1 MRQTQTSPSSPAD
14 ATPEPA
20 LPAAILRH
28 PAVTELAQ
36 RLARPTEAAAIG
48 SAGSSTNLLAG
59 ILHQLTTRTVVLV
72 VAHLDEADEAA
83 EELSARG
90 IATRRLPALEL
101 LPGESAVSLELFA
114 ERLQIVR
121 ALADRELLGVL
132 VCPIA
137 ALMQA
142 VPRPDALEQLA
153 LVLRPGDARGP
164 ESIVKWLDSAGYSR
178 ADAIEEPGDFAIRGG
193 IIDIFPPA
201 GACTADEETAGD
213 ADAVPIRLDFFGDE
227 LESITEVD
235 LATMGSD
242 RRLTRVELIG
252 AAIESL
258 ADDAQSISV
267 LELIPREAI
276 ALFAE
281 TAEVV
286 EQGRG
291 YYERAVDARAIEGPP
306 AVLKRLRER
315 FHALCEI
322 NQFSASTVATPIEL
336 PTRTLPEFARDAKEA
351 IEELARL
358 ASECD
363 VLVACQND
371 GERDR
376 LTELIAEF
384 VPDARIRSEVRY
396 LHRGFLW
403 DAPDETSHESTG
415 DAAIP
420 AARHGLALVPHH
432 ELFHRYQTRRRIRR
446 LKAGRSAEAFYELE
460 PGDFVVHADHGIA
473 KFIGLKTMR
482 PAGPKKTAAEE
493 AEAKLREHRR
503 KSIGKKEREREDLGP
518 PPEEYLTLEFAKG
531 SKLHVPVTQIDRV
544 QKYVGSGAA
553 RPVLSML
560 GGKRWQSQKEA
571 VKESV
576 RDLAAELLRL
586 QAARAAMPGTRF
598 PHDTAWQKEFE
609 AEFPY
614 QETDDQLAA
623 MSEIKRDMGSTRPM
637 DRLLCGDVGYGK
649 TELAIRAA
657 FKAAEFG
664 KQVAV
669 LVPTTLLAEQHE
681 RTFRSRM
688 ADYPFRIESLS
699 RLKDGK
705 SVSRVLAAVAKGE
718 VDILIGTHRLLSND
732 VKFADLAL
740 VIVDEEQRFGVE
752 HKHKLLELRATV
764 DVLTLSATPIPRTL
778 HMSMLGLRDISSLTT
793 PPLDRRAVVTEVL
806 PYNEQRIKRAIA
818 RELSREG
825 QIFIVY
831 NRVHGLQVVADDIR
845 RLAPDA
851 RIVVGHGQM
860 TPGELEEVMRK
871 FVTRQTDILVSTT
884 IIESGI
890 DIPTANTMIIL
901 EADLFGLAELHQLRG
916 RVGRHKHRAYCYF
929 MLPKERPP
937 TEKAV
942 KRLRAIEEF
951 SMLGAGFKIAM
962 RDLEIRGAGNLL
974 GPEQSGHIAAVG
986 YDMYCRLLEQAG
998 KELRNE
1004 PAAELSETT
1013 VEIGVTASIPKPYIP
1028 SDRRRLEAYRRIAI
1042 ATTIDELNQVE
1053 HDLTTAYGKPPAQAQ
1068 RLIELAE
1075 LRVVA
1080 SALGV
1085 RSITRHDKDVVV
1097 RCHPVAAIAP
1107 LLEKAQGSLRILS
1120 ERDEKGLAHIYY
1132 RPPENYLN
1140 PLSLL
1145 TILRARLVQPAT
1157 MANDTG
1163 ATV

>member
-1 MRQTQTSPSSPAD
+1 M
-14 ATPEPA
+14 
-20 LPAAILRH
+20 LNHAAVH
-28 PAVTELAQ
+28 QLAE
-36 RLARPTEAAAIG
+36 RIKRGGDAAALG
-48 SAGSSTNLLAG
+48 SAGSSTNFLAG
-59 ILHQLTTRTVVLV
+59 ILRQLTGRPMVLV

-83 EELSARG
+83 EELAARG
-90 IATRRLPALEL
+90 FRARRLPALEM
-101 LPGESAVSLELFA
+101 LPGESSVSLELFA

-121 ALADRELLGVL
+121 LLSEGQPFDVL

-137 ALMQA
+137 GLMQS
-142 VPRPDALEQLA
+142 VPRPAALDQLA
-153 LVLRPGDARGP
+153 LVLTPGDARGP
-164 ESIVKWLDSAGYSR
+164 EAIVRWLDSAGYSR
-178 ADAIEEPGDFAIRGG
+178 ADAIEEPSDFAVRGG

-201 GACTADEETAGD
+201 GACTADDESASDSE
-213 ADAVPIRLDFFGDE
+213 AVPLRLDFFGDE
-227 LESITEVD
+227 LESITEID

-242 RRLTRVELIG
+242 RRLRRVELIG
-252 AAIESL
+252 AAVDTL
-258 ADDAQSISV
+258 ANADQSISV
-267 LELIPREAI
+267 LELVPAAAVVLI
-276 ALFAE
+276 AE

-286 EQGRG
+286 EQARG
-291 YYERAVDARAIEGPP
+291 YYERAIDARAIEGPP
-306 AVLKRLRER
+306 AVLKRLRDR
-315 FHALCEI
+315 FHAFCEI
-322 NQFSASTVATPIEL
+322 NQFSTTSTDSPIEL
-336 PTRTLPEFARDAKEA
+336 PVRPLPEFDRDASQA
-351 IEELARL
+351 VQELAALSVER
-358 ASECD
+358 E
-363 VLVACQND
+363 VIVACQND

-384 VPDARIRSEVRY
+384 APDAKIRSEVRY

-403 DAPDETSHESTG
+403 DDETSSATQSVSPFG
-415 DAAIP
+415 AAKL
-420 AARHGLALVPHH
+420 GLALVPHH
-432 ELFHRYQTRRRIRR
+432 ELFHRYQTRRRIRK
-446 LKAGRSAEAFYELE
+446 LKAGKASEAFYELE

-493 AEAKLREHRR
+493 ADAKLREHRR
-503 KSIGKKEREREDLGP
+503 KSIGKKEPERESAGP

-544 QKYVGSGAA
+544 QKYVGSGAI
-553 RPVLSML
+553 RPVLSAL
-560 GGKRWQSQKEA
+560 GGRRWQSQKEA

-576 RDLAAELLRL
+576 RDLAAEMLRL
-586 QAARAAMPGTRF
+586 QAARAVMPGTSF
-598 PHDTAWQKEFE
+598 PHDTAWQMEFE

-614 QETDDQLAA
+614 QETEDQLAA
-623 MSEIKRDMGSTRPM
+623 MAVIKRDMNASKPM

-699 RLKDGK
+699 RLKDAG
-705 SVSRVLAAVAKGE
+705 SVRSVLEATAKGE

-740 VIVDEEQRFGVE
+740 VVVDEEQRFGVE
-752 HKHKLLELRATV
+752 HKQRLLELRATV

-778 HMSMLGLRDISSLTT
+778 HMSMLQLRDISNLTT

-806 PYNEQRIKRAIA
+806 PYNEARIKRAIA

-825 QIFIVY
+825 QAFVVY
-831 NRVHGLQVVADDIR
+831 NRVRGLKEVADTIKK
-845 RLAPDA
+845 LVPEAK
-851 RIVVGHGQM
+851 IVVGHGQM
-860 TPGELEEVMRK
+860 TPTELEEVMRK
-871 FVTRQTDILVSTT
+871 FVNKQADILVSTT

-901 EADLFGLAELHQLRG
+901 EADHFGLAELHQLRG

-929 MLPKERPP
+929 MLPKDRPP

-962 RDLEIRGAGNLL
+962 RDLELRGAGNLL
-974 GPEQSGHIAAVG
+974 GAEQSGNIAAVG

-1004 PAAELSETT
+1004 PAAEVSETT
-1013 VEIGVTASIPKPYIP
+1013 VEIGVTASIPRPYIP
-1028 SDRRRLEAYRRIAI
+1028 SDRRRLEAYRRIAT
-1042 ATTIDELNQVE
+1042 ATNLDDLRQVE

-1085 RSITRHDKDVVV
+1085 RSITRHDKDVVF
-1097 RCHPVAAIAP
+1097 RCQQMAAIAP

-1120 ERDEKGLAHIYY
+1120 ERDDKGQAQIYY

-1145 TILRARLVQPAT
+1145 AILRARLVGTAT
-1157 MANDTG
+1157 T
-1163 ATV
+1163 

>member
-1 MRQTQTSPSSPAD
+1 MRRPDSPTRPSSAPPPRSGGMLLTGAIVDDPRVVALAD
-14 ATPEPA
+14 
-20 LPAAILRH
+20 
-28 PAVTELAQ
+28 
-36 RLARPTEAAAIG
+36 RLGGGGEAAAIG
-48 SAGSSTNLLAG
+48 SAGSSTNLIAAA
-59 ILHQLTTRTVVLV
+59 IQKRTGRMVVLV
-72 VAHLDEADEAA
+72 PAHLDEADEAV
-83 EELSARG
+83 EELVACGLRAR
-90 IATRRLPALEL
+90 RFPALEQ
-101 LPGESAVSLELFA
+101 LPGESGVSLELFA
-114 ERLQIVR
+114 ERLAVVR
-121 ALADRELLGVL
+121 ALSEDEPIDAL
-132 VCPIA
+132 VCPMP
-137 ALMQA
+137 ALMQMA
-142 VPRPDALEQLA
+142 PRPEALDTLA
-153 LVLRPGDARGP
+153 MVLRPGDARGP
-164 ESIVKWLDSAGYSR
+164 EAIVRWLDMAGYSR
-178 ADAIEEPGDFAIRGG
+178 ADAIEEPGDFAVRGG

-201 GACTADEETAGD
+201 GAATADDAPQSAGEG
-213 ADAVPIRLDFFGDE
+213 VPIRLDFFGDD

-235 LATMGSD
+235 LDTMGSD
-242 RRLTRVELIG
+242 RRLSRVELIG
-252 AAIESL
+252 VSL
-258 ADDAQSISV
+258 EALGDASRSCSV
-267 LELIPREAI
+267 LDLVPESAI
-276 ALFAE
+276 ALIAE
-281 TAEVV
+281 TTEVV

-291 YYERAVDARAIEGPP
+291 YYERAVDASAIEGPP
-306 AVLKRLRER
+306 GVLKRLRSR

-322 NQFSASTVATPIEL
+322 NQFTAASLGEPLMLPVAP
-336 PTRTLPEFARDAKEA
+336 LPEFARDASAA
-351 IEELARL
+351 IAELARL
-358 ASECD
+358 AESREVVVC
-363 VLVACQND
+363 CQND
-371 GERDR
+371 GERER
-376 LTELIAEF
+376 LTELLAEF
-384 VPDARIRSEVRY
+384 APDARVRTTISY

-403 DAPDETSHESTG
+403 EPDAESSDDQKWG
-415 DAAIP
+415 
-420 AARHGLALVPHH
+420 GLALVPHH

-553 RPVLSML
+553 KPVLSML
-560 GGKRWQSQKEA
+560 GGKRWQSQKDA

-657 FKAAEFG
+657 FKAAEYG

-699 RLKDGK
+699 RLKDAK

-860 TPGELEEVMRK
+860 TPGELEEVMRR
-871 FVTRQTDILVSTT
+871 FVTRQADILVSTT

-929 MLPKERPP
+929 MLPKDRPP

-1028 SDRRRLEAYRRIAI
+1028 SDRRRLEAYRRIAT
-1042 ATTIDELNQVE
+1042 AQTLDDLRQVE

-1085 RSITRHDKDVVV
+1085 RSITRHDKDVVF
-1097 RCHPVAAIAP
+1097 RCRQVAGIEP
-1107 LLEKAQGSLRILS
+1107 LLREAQGTVRVLG
-1120 ERDEKGLAHIYY
+1120 ERDETGLAKVYY

-1140 PLSLL
+1140 PLTLL
-1145 TILRARLVQPAT
+1145 RVLRARLVGDAGV
-1157 MANDTG
+1157 AG
-1163 ATV
+1163 APSGR